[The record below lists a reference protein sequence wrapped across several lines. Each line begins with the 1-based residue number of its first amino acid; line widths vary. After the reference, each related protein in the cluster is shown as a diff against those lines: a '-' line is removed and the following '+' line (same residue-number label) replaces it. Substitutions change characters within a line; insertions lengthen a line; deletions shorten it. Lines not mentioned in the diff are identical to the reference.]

1 MEIQEEEDLDNGY
14 NRNNH
19 FRWWHNICYSR
30 WKIYDGTKYV
40 YLVDRNNELN
50 FCIRKTEIENGK
62 EYLINLDDRK
72 EFELALSILAS

>member
-1 MEIQEEEDLDNGY
+1 MDTIEKITLDDGITY
-14 NRNNH
+14 A
-19 FRWWHNICYSR
+19 IVDE
-30 WKIYDGTKYV
+30 KIYDGTKYV

-72 EFELALSILAS
+72 EFELALNILAN

>member
-1 MEIQEEEDLDNGY
+1 MDTIETITLDDGITY
-14 NRNNH
+14 A
-19 FRWWHNICYSR
+19 IVDE
-30 WKIYDGTKYV
+30 KIYDGTKYV

>member
-1 MEIQEEEDLDNGY
+1 MGTIETITLDDGITY
-14 NRNNH
+14 A
-19 FRWWHNICYSR
+19 IVDE
-30 WKIYDGTKYV
+30 KIYDGTKYV

-72 EFELALSILAS
+72 EFELALNILAN

>member
-1 MEIQEEEDLDNGY
+1 MDTIETITLDDGITY
-14 NRNNH
+14 A
-19 FRWWHNICYSR
+19 IVDE
-30 WKIYDGTKYV
+30 KIYDGTKYV

-72 EFELALSILAS
+72 EFELALNILAN

>member
-1 MEIQEEEDLDNGY
+1 MGTIETITLDDGITY
-14 NRNNH
+14 A
-19 FRWWHNICYSR
+19 IVDE
-30 WKIYDGTKYV
+30 KIYDGTKYV

-72 EFELALSILAS
+72 EFELALNILAS

>member
-1 MEIQEEEDLDNGY
+1 MDTIETITLNDGITYAIVDE
-14 NRNNH
+14 
-19 FRWWHNICYSR
+19 
-30 WKIYDGTKYV
+30 KIYDGTKYV

-72 EFELALSILAS
+72 EFELALNILAN

>member
-1 MEIQEEEDLDNGY
+1 MDTIETITLDDGITY
-14 NRNNH
+14 A
-19 FRWWHNICYSR
+19 IVDE
-30 WKIYDGTKYV
+30 KIYDGTKYV

-72 EFELALSILAS
+72 EFELALNILAS